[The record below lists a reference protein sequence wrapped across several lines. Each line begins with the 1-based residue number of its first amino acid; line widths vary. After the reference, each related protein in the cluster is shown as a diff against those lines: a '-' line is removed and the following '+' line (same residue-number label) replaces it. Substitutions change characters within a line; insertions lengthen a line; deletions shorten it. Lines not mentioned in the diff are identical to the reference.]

1 MHPVKAP
8 LKRWLKQQQQ
18 IIPNCA
24 AAFLVQ
30 SSDDCKTIL
39 VAQYPEPAANST
51 SLDTTIALAIE
62 EVLQKQRLHLV
73 AQDDGHMLMAQ
84 PVLLRGTLWGAVILH
99 LDVGNKKDVPASL
112 KLLQEGMVWLQF
124 LLIQQ
129 EPPTTALVP
138 ADPEFHCSAHTEQ
151 LLQLAI
157 KLLGENSLQEMTI
170 SLVNFLASQLQSN
183 RVCLGLQA
191 KTGIDL
197 TAVSFSANFDK
208 RTSAMQLL
216 IDAMEEAADQRINI
230 HVDASSTTG
239 STIIQRCHESLL
251 KHQQVAVVDS
261 FLLRKGT
268 QIIGVVTLEH
278 RTNELSAEQ
287 TQFLQSAL
295 RVAQELIALKQASQ
309 GSIREHLRLRTR
321 SQLARWFGDNK
332 LTRKLIGVAA
342 VLLLCTLFFPAN
354 YWVASEASLQS
365 TYKYLVVAPQE
376 GYLSSITLGPG
387 AKVKKGDTLAQLN
400 DEELRLERRKLFSQM
415 QQSQQEYDNALASG
429 NRAQAAIANEKVEQ
443 ATSQLELI
451 EQQQARTQL
460 VAPSDGIITSDDIS
474 QTLGAP
480 VKQGQ
485 VLFEIS
491 ASHGY
496 VVHLWVDE
504 RDIRYLKPDQPGKI
518 KLTSIPNERF
528 DITLKTISPISE
540 IREGKNYFRVEAK
553 LNRESDVLRPGMTG
567 SGKVLVGSQFLGWIW
582 FHDLWYWLRLT
593 LWF

>member
-18 IIPNCA
+18 VIPNCTA
-24 AAFLVQ
+24 ALLVQ
-30 SSDDCKTIL
+30 CSDDGKTTSI
-39 VAQYPEPAANST
+39 AQYPEPAANST
-51 SLDTTIALAIE
+51 SLDTAITLAAE

-73 AQDDGHMLMAQ
+73 AQDHRHMLMAQ
-84 PVLLRGTLWGAVILH
+84 PVSHQGKLWGAVILQ
-99 LDVGNKKDVPASL
+99 LEVGNKKEVPASL
-112 KLLQEGMVWLQF
+112 KRLQEGMVWLQF

-129 EPPTTALVP
+129 ETPALAP
-138 ADPEFHCSAHTEQ
+138 ATPEFHASAHTEQ

-191 KTGIDL
+191 KTGIEL
-197 TAVSFSANFDK
+197 TAVSFSANFDR

-216 IDAMEEAADQRINI
+216 SDVMDEAADQRINI
-230 HVDASSTTG
+230 HVDASATTD

-251 KHQQVAVVDS
+251 KQQQVAAVDS
-261 FLLRKGT
+261 FLLRKGA
-268 QIIGVVTLEH
+268 QVIGVITLEH

-287 TQFLQSAL
+287 TQFLQGAL
-295 RVAQELIALKQASQ
+295 KIAQAMIALKQASQ
-309 GSIREHLRLRTR
+309 GSIRDHLRLRTH
-321 SQLARWFGDNK
+321 SQLTRWLGHNK
-332 LTRKLIGVAA
+332 LTRKLIGAAA

-387 AKVKKGDTLAQLN
+387 AKVKKGDALAQLN
-400 DEELRLERRKLFSQM
+400 DEALRLERRKLFSQM
-415 QQSQQEYDNALASG
+415 QQSQQEYDNALANG
-429 NRAQAAIANEKVEQ
+429 NRALAAIANEKVAQ

-460 VAPSDGIITSDDIS
+460 VAPSDGVITSDDIS

-491 ASHGY
+491 ASQGY

-504 RDIRYLKPDQPGKI
+504 RDIGYLKPEQPGKI
-518 KLTSIPNERF
+518 KLTSIPNELF
-528 DITLKTISPISE
+528 EITLKSISPISE

-553 LNRESDVLRPGMTG
+553 LNREADVLRPGMTG